1 MSVELC
7 YIGNNT
13 LVRVHFTLLEILYFD
28 IDVDIITM
36 VTIYGMYSAI
46 NPIHVLIYE
55 HKTCCKIYQLL
66 LFVIILE
73 YRNTVKF
80 N

>member
-46 NPIHVLIYE
+46 NPIHVLI
-55 HKTCCKIYQLL
+55 L
-66 LFVIILE
+66 
-73 YRNTVKF
+73 
-80 N
+80 

>member
-7 YIGNNT
+7 YIVNNT
-13 LVRVHFTLLEILYFD
+13 LVRVHFTLVEILYFD

-46 NPIHVLIYE
+46 NPIKHA
-55 HKTCCKIYQLL
+55 
-66 LFVIILE
+66 
-73 YRNTVKF
+73 VKYI
-80 N
+80 NCY